1 MQTLSK
7 RDDKDKHTVAR
18 TKAMKLRRQTDKED
32 GKKGETQERQ
42 EGLNGDGTAV
52 YNSTHW

>member
-18 TKAMKLRRQTDKED
+18 TKAMKLRRQTDKKMARKVRHRKD
-32 GKKGETQERQ
+32 RKG
-42 EGLNGDGTAV
+42 
-52 YNSTHW
+52 